1 MEQLSLWATTIEA
14 VLWSLGAATTEAC
27 KPRAHTPQQEKLP
40 QREACAL
47 QLESSPPSPKLGKS
61 LSSNE
66 DPAQAKKKKIELMI
80 LGSWLTKT
88 TGI

>member
-14 VLWSLGAATTEAC
+14 GLWSLGAATTEAC
-27 KPRAHTPQQEKLP
+27 KPRAHAPQQEKLP

-47 QLESSPPSPKLGKS
+47 QLESSPPSSKLGKS

-66 DPAQAKKKKIELMI
+66 DPAQAKKKKKKIELMI
-80 LGSWLTKT
+80 LGS
-88 TGI
+88 